1 MDSLNSELQILVSQL
16 GMDLELSNNSAI
28 NSAGFLEQ
36 LKIQLADKIL
46 DLLKNDHT
54 RLFNILYRIDV
65 KEEFVN
71 EALKTT
77 FLNEAADNLAEL
89 IIQRQI
95 QKIQSRQ
102 NYSRQKSN
110 DQDNN

>member
-16 GMDLELSNNSAI
+16 GMDLELSKSDAI
-28 NSAGFLEQ
+28 NSAGFLDQ
-36 LKIQLADKIL
+36 LKIQLAERVL

-95 QKIQSRQ
+95 QKIRTRQ
-102 NYSRQKSN
+102 NYSSQNINNQGN
-110 DQDNN
+110 D